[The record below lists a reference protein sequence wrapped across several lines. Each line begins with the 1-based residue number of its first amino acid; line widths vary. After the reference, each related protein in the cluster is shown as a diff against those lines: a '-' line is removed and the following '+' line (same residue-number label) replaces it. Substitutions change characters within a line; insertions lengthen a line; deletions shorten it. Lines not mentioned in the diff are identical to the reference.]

1 MDLTSHVSKLH
12 NIKDI
17 QRKIYVLVG
26 YHIEI
31 YVCIQQSFLLKKNK
45 KT

>member
-1 MDLTSHVSKLH
+1 MDLAHHVSKLH

-17 QRKIYVLVG
+17 QSKIYVLVG

-31 YVCIQQSFLLKKNK
+31 YVCVQQSFLLKN
-45 KT
+45 T